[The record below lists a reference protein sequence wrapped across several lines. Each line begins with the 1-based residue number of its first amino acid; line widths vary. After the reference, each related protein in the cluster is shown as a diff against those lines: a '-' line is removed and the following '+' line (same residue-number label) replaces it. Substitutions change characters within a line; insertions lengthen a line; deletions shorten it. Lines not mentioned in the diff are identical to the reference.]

1 MFRVLI
7 IEDDRFNRRLYED
20 LLMADGIEVETMPNA
35 VDGLRKLVES
45 TCGLSAPI
53 HLVVMDIELPEL
65 DGLEATR
72 RLKADP
78 RTAEI
83 PVVIISA
90 HALREHEQQALAVAD
105 AFLRKPLRFPEFQET
120 IRRFAD
126 RARLAGA

>member
-1 MFRVLI
+1 MLRVLI

-20 LLMADGIEVETMPNA
+20 LLTADGLAVETVPSA
-35 VDGLRKLVES
+35 AEGLVRARE
-45 TCGLSAPI
+45 TRPD
-53 HLVVMDIELPEL
+53 LVVMDIELPDL

-78 RTAEI
+78 ATAGI

-90 HALREHEQQALAVAD
+90 HALFEHEAQALRVGD

-120 IRRFAD
+120 VRRFV
-126 RARLAGA
+126 RGGA